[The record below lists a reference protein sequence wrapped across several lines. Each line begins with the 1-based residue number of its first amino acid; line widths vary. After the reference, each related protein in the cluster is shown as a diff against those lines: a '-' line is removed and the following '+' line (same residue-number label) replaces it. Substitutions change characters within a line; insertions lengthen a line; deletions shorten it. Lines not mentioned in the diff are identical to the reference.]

1 MASRAQIIELVIRQL
16 AGGDPQWTFRWGDER
31 EVGMHVDQIRDKLV
45 ADELLKEYFAFP
57 ERDIDNTLVS
67 RFEDV
72 PVLYDTHLKL
82 HYSDLPARNIGLP
95 NNRDIVLIS
104 TMKNQIDPFVP
115 VGGAGMAFALK
126 GVGNML
132 GGNIGWRLQ
141 GNKLWLHNVPVGG
154 FGCGIMVQ
162 MVTVGS
168 DSPDG
173 ISYCQADLEDM
184 IVKESIKKL
193 TFGLQIKDDKS
204 NDRVDK

>member
-1 MASRAQIIELVIRQL
+1 MTTREQIIELVIRQL

-45 ADELLKEYFAFP
+45 ADELLREYFTNA
-57 ERDIDNTLVS
+57 ERNIDDTMVA
-67 RFEDV
+67 RFENI
-72 PVLYDTHLKL
+72 PVLQDSHTNLY
-82 HYSDLPARNIGLP
+82 YSELPARNIGLP
-95 NNRDIVLIS
+95 NNRDIVQIS

-115 VGGAGMAFALK
+115 VGGSSMSFALK
-126 GVGNML
+126 GIGNML

-141 GNKLWLHNVPVGG
+141 GNRVWLHNVPTGG
-154 FGCGIMVQ
+154 FGCGIMIM
-162 MVTVGS
+162 MVTTGS
-168 DSPDG
+168 DTPDG
-173 ISYCQADLEDM
+173 VSYCQADLEDM

>member
-1 MASRAQIIELVIRQL
+1 MATRAQIIELVIRQL

-31 EVGMHVDQIRDKLV
+31 EVGMHVDQIRDVLV
-45 ADELLKEYFAFP
+45 SQELLKEYFTYP
-57 ERDIDNTLVS
+57 ERNIDDTMVA

-72 PVLYDTHLKL
+72 PVSYDAHLKL
-82 HYSDLPARNIGLP
+82 FYSDLPARNIGLP
-95 NNRDIVLIS
+95 NNRDIVQIS
-104 TMKNQIDPFVP
+104 TMRNQIEPFVP
-115 VGGAGMAFALK
+115 VGGSGISFALK
-126 GVGNML
+126 GPVNML

-141 GNKLWLHNVPVGG
+141 GSRVWLHNVPVGG
-154 FGCGIMVQ
+154 FGCGIMMM
-162 MVTVGS
+162 MVTAGN

-173 ISYCQADLEDM
+173 IAYCQADLEDM

>member
-1 MASRAQIIELVIRQL
+1 MTTRTQIIELVIRQL

-31 EVGMHVDQIRDKLV
+31 EVGMHVDQIRDVLV
-45 ADELLKEYFAFP
+45 SQELLKEYFTYP
-57 ERDIDNTLVS
+57 ERNIDDTMVA
-67 RFEDV
+67 RFEEV
-72 PVLYDTHLKL
+72 PVIWDGRLNLW
-82 HYSDLPARNIGLP
+82 YSELPARNIGLP
-95 NNRDIVLIS
+95 NNRDIVQIS

-115 VGGAGMAFALK
+115 IGGSAMSFALK
-126 GVGNML
+126 GNML

-162 MVTVGS
+162 MVTAGGDV
-168 DSPDG
+168 PDG
-173 ISYCQADLEDM
+173 VAYCQADLEDM

>member
-1 MASRAQIIELVIRQL
+1 LVIRQL

-31 EVGMHVDQIRDKLV
+31 EVGMHVDQIRDVLV
-45 ADELLKEYFAFP
+45 SQELLKEYFTYP
-57 ERDIDNTLVS
+57 ERNIDDTMVA

-72 PVLYDTHLKL
+72 PVSYDAHLKL
-82 HYSDLPARNIGLP
+82 FYSDLPARNIGLP
-95 NNRDIVLIS
+95 NNRDIVQIS
-104 TMKNQIDPFVP
+104 TMRNQIEPFVP
-115 VGGAGMAFALK
+115 VGGSGISFALK
-126 GVGNML
+126 GPVNML

-141 GNKLWLHNVPVGG
+141 GNRVWLHNVPVGG
-154 FGCGIMVQ
+154 FGCGIMMM
-162 MVTVGS
+162 MVTAGN

-173 ISYCQADLEDM
+173 IAYCQADLEDM

>member
-1 MASRAQIIELVIRQL
+1 MATRAQIIELVIRQL

-45 ADELLKEYFAFP
+45 ADELLKEYFSFP
-57 ERDIDNTLVS
+57 ERNIDDTMVA

-72 PVLYDTHLKL
+72 SVLYDTHLRL
-82 HYSDLPARNIGLP
+82 YYSDLPARNIGLP
-95 NNRDIVLIS
+95 NNRDIVQIS
-104 TMKNQIDPFVP
+104 TMRNQIEPFVP
-115 VGGAGMAFALK
+115 VGGSGISFALK
-126 GVGNML
+126 GPVNML

-141 GNKLWLHNVPVGG
+141 GNRVWLHNVPVGG
-154 FGCGIMVQ
+154 FGCGIMMM
-162 MVTVGS
+162 MVTAGN

-173 ISYCQADLEDM
+173 IAYCQADLEDM

>member
-1 MASRAQIIELVIRQL
+1 
-16 AGGDPQWTFRWGDER
+16 
-31 EVGMHVDQIRDKLV
+31 
-45 ADELLKEYFAFP
+45 
-57 ERDIDNTLVS
+57 
-67 RFEDV
+67 
-72 PVLYDTHLKL
+72 
-82 HYSDLPARNIGLP
+82 
-95 NNRDIVLIS
+95 
-104 TMKNQIDPFVP
+104 
-115 VGGAGMAFALK
+115 MAFALK
-126 GVGNML
+126 GVGGML

-173 ISYCQADLEDM
+173 LSYCQADLEDM

>member
-1 MASRAQIIELVIRQL
+1 MATRAQIIELVIRQL

-31 EVGMHVDQIRDKLV
+31 EVGMHVDQIRDVLV
-45 ADELLKEYFAFP
+45 SQELLKEYFTYP
-57 ERDIDNTLVS
+57 ERNIDDTMVA

-72 PVLYDTHLKL
+72 PVSYDAHLKL
-82 HYSDLPARNIGLP
+82 FYSDLPARNIGLP
-95 NNRDIVLIS
+95 NNRDIVQIS
-104 TMKNQIDPFVP
+104 TMRNQIEPFVP
-115 VGGAGMAFALK
+115 VGGSGISFALK
-126 GVGNML
+126 GPVNML

-141 GNKLWLHNVPVGG
+141 GNRVWLHNVPVGG
-154 FGCGIMVQ
+154 FGCGIMMM
-162 MVTVGS
+162 MVTAGN

-173 ISYCQADLEDM
+173 IAYCQADLEDI

>member
-31 EVGMHVDQIRDKLV
+31 EVGIHVDQIRDKLV

-57 ERDIDNTLVS
+57 ERDIDNTLIS
-67 RFEDV
+67 RFQDV
-72 PVLYDTHLKL
+72 PVLYDTNLKL

-132 GGNIGWRLQ
+132 GGNVGWRLQ
-141 GNKLWLHNVPVGG
+141 GSRLWLHNVPVGG

-168 DSPDG
+168 DVPTTV
-173 ISYCQADLEDM
+173 SYCQADLEDM

>member
-1 MASRAQIIELVIRQL
+1 MTTRTQIIELVIRQL

-31 EVGMHVDQIRDKLV
+31 EVGMHVDQIRDVLV
-45 ADELLKEYFAFP
+45 SQELLKEYFTYP
-57 ERDIDNTLVS
+57 ERNIDDTMVA
-67 RFEDV
+67 RFEEV
-72 PVLYDTHLKL
+72 PVLWDNHLNL
-82 HYSDLPARNIGLP
+82 WYSELPARNIGLP
-95 NNRDIVLIS
+95 NNRDIVQIS

-115 VGGAGMAFALK
+115 VGGAAMSFALK
-126 GVGNML
+126 GNML

-154 FGCGIMVQ
+154 FGCGIMVM

-168 DSPDG
+168 DVPDG
-173 ISYCQADLEDM
+173 IGYCQADLEDV

>member
-1 MASRAQIIELVIRQL
+1 MATRAQIIELVIRQL

-31 EVGMHVDQIRDKLV
+31 EVGMHVDQIRDVLV
-45 ADELLKEYFAFP
+45 SQELLKEYFTYP
-57 ERDIDNTLVS
+57 ERNIDDTMVA

-72 PVLYDTHLKL
+72 PVSYDAHLKL
-82 HYSDLPARNIGLP
+82 FYSDLPARNIGLP
-95 NNRDIVLIS
+95 NNRDIVQIS
-104 TMKNQIDPFVP
+104 TMRNQIEPFVP
-115 VGGAGMAFALK
+115 VGGSGISFALK
-126 GVGNML
+126 GPVNML

-141 GNKLWLHNVPVGG
+141 GNRVWLHNVPVGG
-154 FGCGIMVQ
+154 FGCGIMMM
-162 MVTVGS
+162 MVTAGN

-173 ISYCQADLEDM
+173 IAYCQADLEDM

>member
-1 MASRAQIIELVIRQL
+1 MATRAQIIELVIRQL

-31 EVGMHVDQIRDKLV
+31 EVGMHVDQIRDVLV
-45 ADELLKEYFAFP
+45 SQELLKEYFTYP
-57 ERDIDNTLVS
+57 ERNIDDTMVA

-72 PVLYDTHLKL
+72 PVSYDAHLKL
-82 HYSDLPARNIGLP
+82 FYSDLPARNIGLP
-95 NNRDIVLIS
+95 NNRDIVQIS
-104 TMKNQIDPFVP
+104 TMRNQIEPFVP
-115 VGGAGMAFALK
+115 VGGSGISFALK
-126 GVGNML
+126 GPVNML

-141 GNKLWLHNVPVGG
+141 GNRVWLHNVPVGG
-154 FGCGIMVQ
+154 FGCGIMMM
-162 MVTVGS
+162 MVTAGN

-173 ISYCQADLEDM
+173 VAYCQADLEDM